1 MATKTLTMDIA
12 AHEVAKYA
20 AAIDGYMGKIDR
32 SLERNKRAQVQIVRL
47 KAETREILARL
58 KAQMR

>member
-1 MATKTLTMDIA
+1 MPSKTLTLEIPESGA
-12 AHEVAKYA
+12 AEAQ
-20 AAIDGYMGKIDR
+20 AAIKDYLTKIDG
-32 SLERNKRAQVQIVRL
+32 SLERNKRTQARIDKL